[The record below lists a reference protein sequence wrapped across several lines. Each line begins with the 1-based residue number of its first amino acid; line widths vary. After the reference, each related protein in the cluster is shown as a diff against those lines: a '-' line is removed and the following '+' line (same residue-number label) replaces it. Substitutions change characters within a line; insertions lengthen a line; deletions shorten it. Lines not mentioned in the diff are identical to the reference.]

1 MMTNVYHAVLKNLY
15 MKPGTLTNFFE
26 KTGSYVR
33 MKPQEQNRVQK
44 KMQLVSKVKAVKKK
58 K

>member
-1 MMTNVYHAVLKNLY
+1 

-33 MKPQEQNRVQK
+33 MTPVEQNRVQK
-44 KMQLVSKVKAVKKK
+44 KMQIVSKVKPIKKSRK
-58 K
+58 NEKS